1 MKVTIDGAGRLVIP
15 KPLRE
20 LMHMEAGSPV
30 DIQFHDG
37 RLEITV
43 PTVPVRLVDSGS
55 GPVAVPEKD
64 MPKLTALQVRETL
77 ERERR

>member
-1 MKVTIDGAGRLVIP
+1 MKVAIDATGRLVIP

-37 RLEITV
+37 LLEVTV
-43 PTVPVRLVDSGS
+43 PSVSVRLVDNGS
-55 GPVAVPEKD
+55 GPVAVPEEELP
-64 MPKLTALQVRETL
+64 MLTARQVRETL
-77 ERERR
+77 EQERR